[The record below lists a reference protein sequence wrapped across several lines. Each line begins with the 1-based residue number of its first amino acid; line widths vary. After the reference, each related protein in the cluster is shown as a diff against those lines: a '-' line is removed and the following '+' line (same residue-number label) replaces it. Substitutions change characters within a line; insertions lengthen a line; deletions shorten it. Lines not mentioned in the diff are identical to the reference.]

1 MKTKLGKAVLFSV
14 AVLGV
19 TAFVASTN
27 STSASARTRVT
38 SNKSLSNN
46 YNDRNYLSNGRNA
59 LYNKAGSL
67 KGARVVAG
75 KTTLSGLRDRSD
87 AGQSYFRGYRVA
99 KLNNGSYYMKV
110 VSFDKQ
116 YRGWIYVGKS
126 NPARNTRSVNGGL
139 TYTSTFKQSS
149 VPSDIAG
156 TTYNFKSDPLT
167 YLQPDWTQYRKGRNK
182 NSTSASKK
190 DALKVTGMGTKTNG
204 RDGNATYYYVE
215 DATTPSANGWVKAS
229 NLVKAGQTVVNE
241 DQVKVNYVTSDGKT
255 VSSHTFTNP
264 NYQTQSAANFL
275 GTSIAGQV
283 ATNVPAGYSIPA
295 DHSAND
301 SAISA
306 AQYGGQINFTVTKNQ
321 ANLFSVSPKY
331 SVTVNTKNYTSLP
344 GDPVGQN
351 AVVTGSDGVSEAI
364 GNKLKKLASATATN
378 AKTQDQVFKSAD
390 IESAVKAAGL
400 DSFYVLEYTS
410 NTSGRPVSTASAT
423 GQPNISGLFGGT
435 NSLAG
440 SSDLSSILGS
450 AAGSGSG
457 TSILSG
463 LTSSLSGIANAIL
476 GGTVNYRVVHVS
488 FAGAA
493 DNVKLGSTVT
503 LPFTVEST
511 RAFRFDQ
518 FGALVDKVA
527 AAKYQGQALST
538 EKNESGHSDAYWAK
552 TDGVDASYQP
562 NNLNALYM
570 AIKTVS
576 AKHGGGT
583 DQPGVAF
590 PDSAFSSSTTSI
602 DSLLSQYANGAADST
617 DGSTTSSN

>member
-1 MKTKLGKAVLFSV
+1 MGKAVLFSA

-27 STSASARTRVT
+27 PTSASARTRVT

-59 LYNKAGSL
+59 LYNKAGVL
-67 KGARVVAG
+67 KGAKVVAG
-75 KTTLSGLRDRSD
+75 KTTLSGLKSKSD

-99 KLNNGSYYMKV
+99 KLSNGSYYMKV

-116 YRGWIYVGKS
+116 YRGWIYAGKS
-126 NPARNTRSVNGGL
+126 NPASNTRNVKGGL

-167 YLQPDWTQYRKGRNK
+167 YVQPDWTQYRKGRNK

-204 RDGNATYYYVE
+204 RDSNATYYYVE

-241 DQVKVNYVTSDGKT
+241 DQVKVNYVTSDGQT

-264 NYQTQSAANFL
+264 NYKTQTAGNFL

-331 SVTVNTKNYTSLP
+331 SVTVNTKNYSTLP

-351 AVVTGSDGVSEAI
+351 AVVTSKDGVTEAI

-378 AKTQDQVFKSAD
+378 AKTQDQVYSSTD
-390 IESAVKAAGL
+390 IQNAVNSAGL
-400 DSFYVLEYTS
+400 NEFYILEYTA

-423 GQPNISGLFGGT
+423 GQPNASGLLGGT
-435 NSLAG
+435 NSLGG
-440 SSDLSSILGS
+440 SSDLSSILGATAFGDS
-450 AAGSGSG
+450 SN
-457 TSILSG
+457 ILGG
-463 LTSSLSGIANAIL
+463 LTSGLSSALSGITNAIL
-476 GGTVNYRVVHVS
+476 GGTVNFRVVHVT
-488 FAGAA
+488 FQGDKVAN
-493 DNVKLGSTVT
+493 NVKLGSTVT
-503 LPFTVEST
+503 LPYSVEST
-511 RAFRFDQ
+511 KSFRFNSKLLL
-518 FGALVDKVA
+518 GAEVDKA
-527 AAKYQGQALST
+527 AAGIYLNQRSIDYKSI
-538 EKNESGHSDAYWAK
+538 EKKIGETNAAYKPNDLQNLFVQLAK
-552 TDGVDASYQP
+552 AD
-562 NNLNALYM
+562 L
-570 AIKTVS
+570 K
-576 AKHGGGT
+576 GGGT
-583 DQPGVAF
+583 DPEGVAF